1 MLVSGADKAVK
12 MSRQR
17 AIAKPMAYWIV
28 TAGCILATA
37 TALAPLPSGAYRLSG
52 AFLMLGIM
60 PYIVYGSFT
69 EVLKCCP
76 LIGAGIALL
85 LADLV
90 ARFGIQIIHT
100 DHASAMPA
108 VYLSLVLTLLVIPA
122 GAAAGK
128 LAAKFWP

>member
-1 MLVSGADKAVK
+1 
-12 MSRQR
+12 MSRQKG
-17 AIAKPMAYWIV
+17 IAKPTAYWIV
-28 TAGCILATA
+28 TVGCILATV
-37 TALAPLPSGAYRLSG
+37 TALDLLPTGSYKLSG

-69 EVLKCCP
+69 AVLSCCS
-76 LIGAGIALL
+76 LIGAGVALL

-90 ARFGIQIIHT
+90 ARFGVQIVYTSHG
-100 DHASAMPA
+100 SAMPA
-108 VYLSLVLTLLVIPA
+108 LYLALVLTLLVIPV

>member
-1 MLVSGADKAVK
+1 

-17 AIAKPMAYWIV
+17 EIAKPVAYWIV
-28 TAGCILATA
+28 TAGCVLATV
-37 TALAPLPSGAYRLSG
+37 TALAPQPTGAYQLSG
-52 AFLMLGIM
+52 AFLMLGII

-90 ARFGIQIIHT
+90 GRFGANIIHT
-100 DHASAMPA
+100 AHASAVPA
-108 VYLSLVLTLLVIPA
+108 LYLSLILTLLVIPA
-122 GAAAGK
+122 GVAAGK
-128 LAAKFWP
+128 LAAKFWR

>member
-1 MLVSGADKAVK
+1 
-12 MSRQR
+12 
-17 AIAKPMAYWIV
+17 
-28 TAGCILATA
+28 
-37 TALAPLPSGAYRLSG
+37 
-52 AFLMLGIM
+52 MLGIM

-122 GAAAGK
+122 GAAVGK

>member
-1 MLVSGADKAVK
+1 M
-12 MSRQR
+12 
-17 AIAKPMAYWIV
+17 
-28 TAGCILATA
+28 TAGCILA

-69 EVLKCCP
+69 ETLKCCP

-90 ARFGIQIIHT
+90 ARFGAQIIHT

-108 VYLSLVLTLLVIPA
+108 VYLSLALTLLVIPA

-128 LAAKFWP
+128 LAAKLWP

>member
-1 MLVSGADKAVK
+1 MKL
-12 MSRQR
+12 SRQR
-17 AIAKPMAYWIV
+17 AIAKLMAYWIV
-28 TAGCILATA
+28 TLGCILATV
-37 TALAPLPSGAYRLSG
+37 TALAPQPTGAYKLSG
-52 AFLMLGIM
+52 AFLMLGIT

-76 LIGAGIALL
+76 LIGAGTALL

-90 ARFGIQIIHT
+90 ARFGVQIIHT
-100 DHASAMPA
+100 AHASAMPA